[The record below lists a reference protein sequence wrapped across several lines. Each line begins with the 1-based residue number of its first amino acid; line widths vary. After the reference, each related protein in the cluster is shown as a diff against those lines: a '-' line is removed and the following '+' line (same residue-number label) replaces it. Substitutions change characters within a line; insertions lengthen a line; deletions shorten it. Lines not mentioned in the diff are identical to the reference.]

1 MRSLLTICIASV
13 WLISGLFFKL
23 LNFIPRHKE
32 IVGRILGEEN
42 ALFMTKM
49 IGLGEV
55 FLAVL
60 IILGFR
66 SRQIAIIQIILI
78 VLMNTL
84 EITIAPDLLLFG
96 RLNGLLA
103 LGFIMLIIYTEF
115 TLNKK
120 RRKPDYR
127 FSS

>member
-66 SRQIAIIQIILI
+66 SRLLAIIQVILV

-84 EITIAPDLLLFG
+84 EIFIAPDLLLFG
-96 RLNGLLA
+96 RLNGVLA
-103 LGFIMLIIYTEF
+103 LVFIMIIIYTEF
-115 TLNKK
+115 FLIKK
-120 RRKPDYR
+120 GTKSGYR
-127 FSS
+127 FS